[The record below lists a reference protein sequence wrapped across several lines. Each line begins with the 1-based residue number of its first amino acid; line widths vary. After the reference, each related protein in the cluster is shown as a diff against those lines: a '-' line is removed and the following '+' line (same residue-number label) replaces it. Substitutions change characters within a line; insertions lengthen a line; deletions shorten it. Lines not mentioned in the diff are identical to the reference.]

1 MGRCGVYLM
10 FWYSY
15 LCFCTY
21 YFQEYR
27 LFYTISSTDF
37 LPEDFSLD
45 IKSAQPTKCRSLEL
59 PWSQCLRA
67 TPTQKY
73 TASFPLE
80 QTIIS
85 HRICTQQ
92 DQRAIARLH
101 SSCPQQQVTIGTL
114 FWHPSLSFLM
124 SLLLS
129 QCLLGVSSKE
139 TIHIYIL
146 ALECL
151 LNHK

>member
-10 FWYSY
+10 LWYSY

-92 DQRAIARLH
+92 VQRAIARLH
-101 SSCPQQQVTIGTL
+101 SSCPQQQVTNRYTL
-114 FWHPSLSFLM
+114 LASFPFF
-124 SLLLS
+124 SHVPTS
-129 QCLLGVSSKE
+129 EPVSSRSLFQRNYSYLYFGFRVSFKS
-139 TIHIYIL
+139 
-146 ALECL
+146 
-151 LNHK
+151 

>member
-27 LFYTISSTDF
+27 LFYTISSMDF

-45 IKSAQPTKCRSLEL
+45 IKSAEAWNCHEVSVSEL
-59 PWSQCLRA
+59 HQHKNTELLFLLSG
-67 TPTQKY
+67 
-73 TASFPLE
+73 
-80 QTIIS
+80 TIIS

-92 DQRAIARLH
+92 VQRAIARLH
-101 SSCPQQQVTIGTL
+101 SSCPQQQVTIGTF

>member
-45 IKSAQPTKCRSLEL
+45 IKSAEAWNCHEVSVSEL
-59 PWSQCLRA
+59 HQHKNTELLFLLSG
-67 TPTQKY
+67 
-73 TASFPLE
+73 
-80 QTIIS
+80 TIIS

-92 DQRAIARLH
+92 VQRAIARLH
-101 SSCPQQQVTIGTL
+101 SSCPQQQVTNRYTL
-114 FWHPSLSFLM
+114 LASFPFF
-124 SLLLS
+124 SHVPTS
-129 QCLLGVSSKE
+129 EPVSSRSLFQRNYSYLYFGFRVSFKS
-139 TIHIYIL
+139 
-146 ALECL
+146 
-151 LNHK
+151 